1 MRKILIS
8 SACALA
14 LAAIPLSAS
23 SISASAQSNF
33 VKGLIGGAIAG
44 AVIGSIVRAGQNHCH
59 PGLGCHSHGYANA
72 NHYHQSYGGPILY
85 YQPAVPVAPA
95 PPPVQAG
102 YPQAHYDWCFNKY
115 QSYDA
120 ASNTFQP
127 YGGVPRRPCFSP
139 YVQ

>member
-1 MRKILIS
+1 MKKLIIGGV
-8 SACALA
+8 CALA
-14 LAAIPLSAS
+14 LAAIPLTAS
-23 SISASAQSNF
+23 YEPANAQSNF

-59 PGLGCHSHGYANA
+59 PGLGCHSHGYANPG
-72 NHYHQSYGGPILY
+72 HYHQTYGGPILY
-85 YQPAVPVAPA
+85 QPVAPP

-115 QSYDA
+115 KSYDA